1 MSVRAKLFGLV
12 AFVALVPIAAFA
24 WTALSTHQAAYDQA
38 LFELQQ
44 QQAEQAKGRTA
55 GYLSGLQQTLERL
68 ARHTIKWG
76 DLDGEER
83 NGALWLLYQQAPEI
97 VAVSLLDATGKRI
110 GESVFHTQASA
121 AEGHALADRLVVQEH
136 EKRARVHRS
145 VRGWGVPFLVTGQT
159 YLPIT
164 FPIAGANGAAWTAT
178 LTLSARVLCALN
190 AGTRG
195 TQTHIVD
202 GSGRALCDGL
212 KTTGYPAPE
221 RPLMAQVDG
230 QPVVRAGAKLK
241 DNWRVIVEQPASALL
256 EPRRRMLGQTALWLI
271 LGACGAVFGG
281 IYLARA
287 ISGPVDTLV
296 HAATEI
302 GRGNYTHRVLMPERD
317 EYGRLASALNE
328 MGAEI
333 ALRDDKIR
341 GFNAKLQRGISEK
354 AEELQTAH
362 SRLLQTQKLAAT
374 ATLGLGVAQEVN
386 NPLTSVLGIV
396 QLLRQRVSDDP
407 ARSREHE
414 LLSSAESEA
423 KRIRDIV
430 KRLLGMSQRE
440 DAAHFKRLPV
450 ASLVSATLSLVE
462 RDAERGRVHLDQ
474 AVGVDT
480 QISGNFSRLQQAL
493 LEVVDN
499 AICHCPAGGKVRLVA
514 VKRGGDVVLSVWDN
528 GAGMSAEVA
537 ASAREPFFTT
547 RTGTDAKGL
556 GLAIAHRIVEDH
568 SGRLEIES
576 EPGKGTTVTLV
587 FPSATGQDRG
597 EGA

>member
-12 AFVALVPIAAFA
+12 AFVALVPLAAFA

-44 QQAEQAKGRTA
+44 QQAEQAKGRA
-55 GYLSGLQQTLERL
+55 SGYLSGMQQTLERL

-76 DLDGEER
+76 DLDEEER

-97 VAVSLLDATGKRI
+97 VAVSLLDARGERV
-110 GESVFHTQASA
+110 GESVFHTRA
-121 AEGHALADRLVVQEH
+121 AAAGGHALADRAMVQEH
-136 EKRARVHRS
+136 ERRAWTHRN
-145 VRGWGVPFLVTGQT
+145 VRGWGTPFQVAGQT
-159 YLPIT
+159 YLPIA
-164 FPIAGANGAAWTAT
+164 FPVTGADGAAWTAT
-178 LTLSARVLCALN
+178 VTLSTRQLCELN
-190 AGTRG
+190 SG
-195 TQTHIVD
+195 TQATETHIVD
-202 GSGRALCDGL
+202 RSGRALCNGL
-212 KTTGYPAPE
+212 RAVGTPAPD
-221 RPLMAQVDG
+221 RPLMASVDG
-230 QPVVRAGAKLK
+230 QPVVRAGAKLQ
-241 DNWRVIVEQPASALL
+241 DGWHIIVEQPAAALL
-256 EPRRRMLGQTALWLI
+256 EPRRRMLGQTALWLV
-271 LGACGAVFGG
+271 LSACGAVFGG

-296 HAATEI
+296 HAASEI
-302 GRGNYTHRVLMPERD
+302 GRGNYTHRVLMPAED
-317 EYGRLASALNE
+317 EYGRLASALND

-333 ALRDDKIR
+333 AFRDDKIR
-341 GFNAKLQRGISEK
+341 GFNARLQRGISEK

-362 SRLLQTQKLAAT
+362 GRLLQTQKLAAT

-396 QLLRQRVSDDP
+396 QLLRERVSGDP

-440 DAAHFKRLPV
+440 DAAHFKHLSA

-462 RDAERGRVHLDQ
+462 RDAERCRVHLDQ
-474 AVGVDT
+474 VVGTDT
-480 QISGNFSRLQQAL
+480 DILGNFSRLQQAL

-499 AICHCPAGGKVRLVA
+499 AIFHCPAGGTVRLVA
-514 VKRGGDVVLSVWDN
+514 VRRGGDVVLSVWDN
-528 GAGMSAEVA
+528 GAGMSAEIA
-537 ASAREPFFTT
+537 ANAREPFFTT
-547 RTGTDAKGL
+547 RVGTDAKGL

-568 SGRLEIES
+568 GGRLEIES
-576 EPGKGTTVTLV
+576 EPGNGSTVSLC
-587 FPSATGQDRG
+587 FPCIARPDGV
-597 EGA
+597 ACA